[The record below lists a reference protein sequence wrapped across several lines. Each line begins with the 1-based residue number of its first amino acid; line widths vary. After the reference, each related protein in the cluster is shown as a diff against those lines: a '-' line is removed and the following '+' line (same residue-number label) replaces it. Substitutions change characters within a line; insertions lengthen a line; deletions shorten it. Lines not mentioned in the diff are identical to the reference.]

1 MGCLMYRKGPSLTMV
16 LFAGVMENDLPSEI
30 IPQKDNE
37 EPKNIT
43 ADKSIGTYHNVERL
57 VE

>member
-1 MGCLMYRKGPSLTMV
+1 MV